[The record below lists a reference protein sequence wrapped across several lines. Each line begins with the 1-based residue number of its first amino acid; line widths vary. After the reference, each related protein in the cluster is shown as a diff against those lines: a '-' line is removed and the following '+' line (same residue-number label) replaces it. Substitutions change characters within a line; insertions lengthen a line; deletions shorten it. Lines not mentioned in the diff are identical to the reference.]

1 MFDIQF
7 LEENRIKKINLFI
20 SNLAY
25 FIFRKTR
32 LFLVWQITSRILRPV
47 QIPLLGMIIPLLGI

>member
-7 LEENRIKKINLFI
+7 LEENKIKQIDLFI

-25 FIFRKTR
+25 FIFRKTS
-32 LFLVWQITSRILRPV
+32 LCFSF
-47 QIPLLGMIIPLLGI
+47 